1 MTTENQSIKIR
12 RSSKLTGALFLS
24 IAQAVLLGLGY
35 ITHILIGKLGGP
47 PLYGVFG
54 VVLNFMNII
63 NMLLTLGIP
72 VAMSKELAEDEENS
86 GGIFKTAI
94 KAQFIFALLLS
105 LLTLIFSKQ
114 IALAFG
120 DTKLATAIEF
130 TALVYP
136 CTALYSIFSNYFN
149 GLHAFAIQASLIVA
163 YSIFKLIGSV
173 SLLERFGVTGALS
186 GFAIGAAIVTIPG
199 IFLSRK
205 TIKGRTKRPVKL
217 NKLLTFAGAFVG
229 TSIALQILMSID
241 LFMVKRFL
249 HDDTLAGYYNAA
261 STLSRIPYFILQA
274 LGFVFLP
281 SVARLMKQDVQKG
294 REFIKDISRYLF
306 LLLLP
311 VTALAAATSKGL
323 IHLFYSREYEPG
335 SQPLTLLMVALGL
348 LATFYLFASISAGA
362 GKPKVPLY
370 ISWVLLPLSLTF
382 GYFLIPEYKLEGA
395 AITTI
400 IVSAI
405 GATTIGIYMFKR
417 FSLSFPLKT
426 LFNGILATA
435 IAVTPTYFL
444 KLPNI
449 LLPLEYLALIVLYL
463 LVLFFLG
470 ELKKDDLSHLK
481 TLTSKKTAD
490 QEGELIIS

>member
-1 MTTENQSIKIR
+1 MKLH

-47 PLYGVFG
+47 SLYGVFG

-94 KAQFIFALLLS
+94 TAQFILS
-105 LLTLIFSKQ
+105 LILSFLTLIFSKQ
-114 IALAFG
+114 IAYAFG
-120 DTKLATAIEF
+120 DEKLASVIEF

-136 CTALYSIFSNYFN
+136 CTAIYAIFSNYFN
-149 GLHAFAIQASLIVA
+149 GLHAFAIQASLIVT
-163 YSIFKLIGSV
+163 YSVFKLVGSV
-173 SLLERFGVTGALS
+173 SLLGRFGVAGALA
-186 GFAIGAAIVTIPG
+186 GFGIGAAIVAIPG
-199 IFLSRK
+199 FFLSRK
-205 TIKGRTKRPVKL
+205 TVKGRDKRPLKL

-229 TSIALQILMSID
+229 TSIALQILMSLD

-261 STLSRIPYFILQA
+261 STLARIPYFILQA

-281 SVARLMKQDVQKG
+281 VVARLMKNNIQEG
-294 REFIKDISRYLF
+294 REFIKNVSRYLF

-311 VTALAAATSKGL
+311 ITALAAATSKGL
-323 IHLFYSREYEPG
+323 IHLFYSPQYEPG

-348 LATFYLFASISAGA
+348 LSAFYLFASISAGA
-362 GKPKVPLY
+362 GKPKVPML
-370 ISWVLLPLSLTF
+370 ISWTLLPLSLLL
-382 GYFLIPEYKLEGA
+382 GYFLIPKYQLEGA

-400 IVSAI
+400 LISAI
-405 GATTIGIYMFKR
+405 GAITLGAYMFKR
-417 FSLSFPLKT
+417 FSLSFPFRT
-426 LFNGILATA
+426 LLNGILATA
-435 IAVTPTYFL
+435 VMVIPTYFL
-444 KLPNI
+444 QLPSSL
-449 LLPLEYLALIVLYL
+449 LLPLEYL
-463 LVLFFLG
+463 VLFGLYALMLFALG
-470 ELKKDDLSHLK
+470 ELKKNDLSLLK
-481 TLTSKKTAD
+481 SMLPKKTSD
-490 QEGELIIS
+490 IGEENIIN